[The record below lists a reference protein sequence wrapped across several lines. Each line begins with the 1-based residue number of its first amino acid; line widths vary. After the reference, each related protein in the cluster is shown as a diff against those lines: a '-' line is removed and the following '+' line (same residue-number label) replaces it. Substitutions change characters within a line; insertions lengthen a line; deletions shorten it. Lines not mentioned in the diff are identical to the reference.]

1 MWGGSSRA
9 ATVNGACSCGHM
21 FLVESMS
28 VQVGNLGDT
37 VAADL
42 FPYQIWEY
50 IEEELL
56 PDDCCPI
63 NKMEIIN

>member
-1 MWGGSSRA
+1 
-9 ATVNGACSCGHM
+9 M